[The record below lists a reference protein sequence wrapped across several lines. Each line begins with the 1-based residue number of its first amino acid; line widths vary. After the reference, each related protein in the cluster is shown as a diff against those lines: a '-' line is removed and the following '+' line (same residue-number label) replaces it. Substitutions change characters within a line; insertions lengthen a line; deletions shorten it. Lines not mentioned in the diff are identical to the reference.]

1 MTVIGHL
8 GPAAACNNHDDTT
21 GGTHTN
27 SSCSGT
33 KLAGF
38 GGVALFGVIF
48 YVSNVPRVRS
58 DVLQSIPF
66 FNRFFVKE
74 PIPASDNVSPLDP
87 ASQGAALTEPSLS
100 KHIAMA
106 GAWML

>member
-1 MTVIGHL
+1 MAGPTPNPIYPTQFRSKFAPKYHYQPTVAGL
-8 GPAAACNNHDDTT
+8 NAKQLTRF
-21 GGTHTN
+21 
-27 SSCSGT
+27 GT

-74 PIPASDNVSPLDP
+74 PIPASDNPF
-87 ASQGAALTEPSLS
+87 
-100 KHIAMA
+100 
-106 GAWML
+106 